1 MQCSGTALVSSAE
14 HRGFDSRHGKEIL
27 RIAHHR
33 VAAVGKLFTLICL
46 GGGRAVFTKGG
57 CLVAPTVNPECTAL
71 HVRHLRIRIIV
82 YSLSYVVKPVRFDI
96 GCIKRNIFF

>member
-1 MQCSGTALVSSAE
+1 M
-14 HRGFDSRHGKEIL
+14 
-27 RIAHHR
+27 
-33 VAAVGKLFTLICL
+33 
-46 GGGRAVFTKGG
+46 FTKGG

-96 GCIKRNIFF
+96 GCIKRNIYLFNDLCNFKVMNVKITYIFQTVQDRHMVTSTMEH

>member
-1 MQCSGTALVSSAE
+1 M
-14 HRGFDSRHGKEIL
+14 
-27 RIAHHR
+27 
-33 VAAVGKLFTLICL
+33 
-46 GGGRAVFTKGG
+46 FTKGG

-96 GCIKRNIFF
+96 GCIKRNIYLFILFYIHDRRQANFTETVSSCYNVICCGENLT

>member
-1 MQCSGTALVSSAE
+1 M
-14 HRGFDSRHGKEIL
+14 
-27 RIAHHR
+27 
-33 VAAVGKLFTLICL
+33 
-46 GGGRAVFTKGG
+46 FTKGG

-96 GCIKRNIFF
+96 GCIKRNIYLNIYLKMYRDHKQQWHIPAVVAQEICMRVL